1 MDVEFYIKDL
11 SSLTIFEIETTFK
24 VKYMSCTGLEELG
37 KPKNIYTETYADA
50 DKLRLYQPSTIAREA
65 TKITFTFA
73 FFGDKTTRQKLYDDF
88 NSFLEG
94 KRLSYCD
101 TARLRM
107 VKEMVLMDKTEPKE
121 DMYKGQ
127 GYITAEYTFQNLY
140 GECERLNNIN
150 EFFNS

>member
-1 MDVEFYIKDL
+1 MDVKFYIKDL
-11 SSLTIFEIETTFK
+11 SIGSLSDIETIFK

-50 DKLRLYQPSTIAREA
+50 DKLRLYQPSDIAREA

-73 FFGDKTTRQKLYDDF
+73 FLGDKATRQKRYDNF
-88 NSFLEG
+88 NKFLEG

-121 DMYKGQ
+121 DVYKGQ

-140 GECERLNNIN
+140 GECERLNNIS